1 MAIVPGSI
9 HISAELPPPGNS
21 TNEVIALRASVKRII
36 EELKVL
42 YPDALCSLDYQKDYE
57 LLFSVRLA
65 AQCTDARVNL
75 VTPALFA
82 RFPTLESFAEADPAE
97 VGEYIRSCGFF
108 NTKSRDLVECA
119 KVLVDKF
126 GGKVPGTME
135 ELTSL
140 PGIGRKTA
148 NLILGDIYHQPAYV
162 CDTHCIR
169 ITGRL
174 GLTDGSK
181 DPLSVERQLRVCL
194 PPEESSDFCH
204 RMVLHGRAVC
214 TARSPKCESCTLRRD
229 CAYAKAKK

>member
-1 MAIVPGSI
+1 M
-9 HISAELPPPGNS
+9 NS
-21 TNEVIALRASVKRII
+21 LCHEVIALRVKASVKRII
-36 EELKVL
+36 EELKAL
-42 YPDALCSLDYQKDYE
+42 YPDALCSLQYEKDYE
-57 LLFSVRLA
+57 LLFAVRLS

-75 VTPALFA
+75 VTPALFE
-82 RFPTLESFAEADPAE
+82 RFPTLSSFAQADPAE

-108 NTKSRDLVECA
+108 NTKARDLVECA
-119 KVLVDKF
+119 KILIEKF
-126 GGKVPGTME
+126 DGKVPGTME

-140 PGIGRKTA
+140 PGVGRKTA

-174 GLTDGSK
+174 GLTDGST
-181 DPLSVERQLRVCL
+181 DPLSVERQLRNCL

-214 TARSPKCESCTLRRD
+214 TARSPKCSDCTLRKD
-229 CAYAKAKK
+229 CAFGKAHK